1 MLEDWIASFIR
12 DDLGFFLSM
21 CIGVMSAGHN
31 LKKRPM
37 LWLKILLYTLVM
49 FSWSTI
55 FFARTVRG
63 WPGYLVAFA
72 ITFVWTLLL
81 FECRPLTAL
90 YCVTAAYCAA
100 TALSVCFW
108 AFPMDGSRKSY
119 YMLRSQWYFWQAIF
133 LHCGEE
139 LIMMK
144 ICRGKTVC
152 WSSLLFS

>member
-49 FSWSTI
+49 FSWGTI

-90 YCVTAAYCAA
+90 YCVTAAYCLEHIAQQQPQHYLSASGHSRWMAA
-100 TALSVCFW
+100 ENHTICY
-108 AFPMDGSRKSY
+108 D
-119 YMLRSQWYFWQAIF
+119 RSGIF
-133 LHCGEE
+133 G
-139 LIMMK
+139 
-144 ICRGKTVC
+144 R
-152 WSSLLFS
+152 LFSCIAGKNL